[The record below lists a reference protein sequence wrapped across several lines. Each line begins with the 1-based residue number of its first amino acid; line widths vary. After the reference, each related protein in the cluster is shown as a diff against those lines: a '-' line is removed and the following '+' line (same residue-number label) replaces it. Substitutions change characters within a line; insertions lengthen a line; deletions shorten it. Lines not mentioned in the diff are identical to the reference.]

1 MSRVLEQMLEKYDLS
16 DSHSIHRAIREVLQ
30 EIVLTGIWRA
40 KLFEHMAFYGGTA
53 LRILYGLDRF
63 SEDIDF
69 SLLKPNPDFKWA
81 PFAKTIENELKG
93 FGFDF
98 TLEQKEKSFSSD
110 VQSAFLKTN
119 TLQAMLKVGINKD
132 LTFGIHPDTILKIKI
147 EVDTDPVLG
156 FRTQQEM
163 LRNPIAI
170 PITTIVKPDL
180 FASKMHA
187 ALYRAWKNRVK
198 GRDWYDVIW
207 YIRNKV
213 PIGLKHFTECL
224 EKNFP
229 GKENVPKDLSA
240 LKNLI
245 TKKIDTLDIDSAKKD
260 ILPFV
265 RDTEAIDLWDK
276 DYLKYWIERLELEH
290 DTP

>member
-1 MSRVLEQMLEKYDLS
+1 MNRIVEQMLEKYDIS
-16 DSHSIHRAIREVLQ
+16 SKHNIQRALREVLQ
-30 EIVLTGIWRA
+30 EIVLVGVWRA

-69 SLLKPNPDFKWA
+69 SLLKPNPDFKWH
-81 PFAKTIENELKG
+81 PFAKTIENELRS

-98 TLEQKEKSFSSD
+98 TLEQKKKSFSSE

-119 TLQAMLKVGINKD
+119 TLQAMLKVGVDKNFT
-132 LTFGIHPDTILKIKI
+132 LGLHPDTILKIKI

-156 FRTQQEM
+156 FRTQQQIV
-163 LRNPIAI
+163 RNPVPI

-198 GRDWYDVIW
+198 GRDWYDVVW

-213 PIGLKHFTECL
+213 PIGLDHFNQCL
-224 EKNFP
+224 KKNFP
-229 GKENVPKDLSA
+229 AKQDLPLNLEDLKE
-240 LKNLI
+240 LI
-245 TKKIDTLDIDSAKKD
+245 LNKINTLDIQSAKKD

-265 RDTEAIDLWDK
+265 RDKESIEIWDK
-276 DYLKYWIERLELEH
+276 EYLKHWIDQLKVEA
-290 DTP
+290 